1 MMIDMKLFDNQ
12 SNGMDE
18 ICHCYYID
26 GMKRFPAICEKRL
39 LRCVDALLAMT
50 DSSMND
56 SSKKSLTQS
65 PKTSQGQVFPIISNS
80 TSIFWVTFANFSSI
94 RNLEKLSEKRE
105 KIYCCAI

>member
-1 MMIDMKLFDNQ
+1 
-12 SNGMDE
+12 MDE
-18 ICHCYYID
+18 ICHCYNIE
-26 GMKRFPAICEKRL
+26 GCEAISCHMRKRL

-105 KIYCCAI
+105 KIFLRYMMNKKEKE